1 VNGTVISN
9 LRSLIEIS
17 GSLSGARAL
26 ADPGG
31 LWACDSGTGSA
42 YENYALLS
50 PSADEGRIDNL
61 VASGLGFFGAS
72 ETPHIWPIFPDLP
85 ERVKT
90 LLERGGARREDVFF
104 GMTADL
110 PQEPFAPE
118 QGGMRGVWISGKRES
133 RDWADA
139 AWYGFDSGEPA
150 PDSFASFVSFASNIS
165 LRGEISLFG
174 LLDPKTGI
182 VAATGLLC
190 ESDGIAGI
198 YYVSTRPEFR
208 RRGLGLRVMKSLMA
222 RGLESGCRI
231 ACLIATPAGR
241 PLYLKCG
248 FKESCRIEIMI
259 HEGRAS
265 GRGDI
270 LR

>member
-1 VNGTVISN
+1 VNETVVSS
-9 LRSLIEIS
+9 LKSLIEIS

-31 LWACDSGTGSA
+31 LWACDAGVGSA

-50 PSADEGRIDNL
+50 SSADGGRIDYL
-61 VASGLGFFGAS
+61 VASGLDFFGAS
-72 ETPHIWPIFPDLP
+72 GTPHIWPIFPGVP
-85 ERVKT
+85 GRVKA
-90 LLERGGARREDVFF
+90 LLERRGVRHEDVFF

-110 PQEPFAPE
+110 PHMPFAAKE
-118 QGGMRGVWISGKRES
+118 DGMRGVWISGERES

-150 PDSFASFVSFASNIS
+150 PHGFARFASDIS
-165 LRGEISLFG
+165 LRGEISLLG
-174 LLDPKTGI
+174 LLDPTARI
-182 VAATGLLC
+182 IAATGLLC
-190 ESDGIAGI
+190 AADEIAGI

-208 RRGLGLRVMKSLMA
+208 RRGLGLLVMKRLME
-222 RGLESGCRI
+222 RGFESGCRG

-248 FKESCRIEIMI
+248 FEERCRIEIMI